1 MRLDRASTILS
12 AGLLGALAVA
22 ACSLN
27 PKEDPTR
34 YYVLAELADDPGL
47 YAAAGLTGNTLEEAS
62 RSAGPPVSVSVG
74 VGPVTLPTYLKRS
87 RMATRVSPTEIEFME
102 TERWA
107 QLLHEGFAYTVAENL
122 AAILWTESV
131 QLHPWYSTEVP
142 DYSVRIDVATFER
155 DPSGSAR
162 LTGQWQLRDADGAVL
177 TTKSMDINETASDPS
192 VAASVHAQ
200 SAALARVSRQIADAI
215 RDAAS

>member
-1 MRLDRASTILS
+1 MRLDRTSTVLG
-12 AGLLGALAVA
+12 AGLLAAVIFG

-34 YYVLAELADDPGL
+34 HYVLSSISDDSGL
-47 YAAAGLTGNTLEEAS
+47 YGAAGLVGNTMEEAA

-107 QLLHEGFAYTVAENL
+107 QLLHEGFAYTVGENL
-122 AAILWTESV
+122 GAILWTESV
-131 QLHPWYSTEVP
+131 QLHPWYSTHGP
-142 DYSVRIDVATFER
+142 DYSVRIDVASFER
-155 DPSGSAR
+155 DPTGSVR
-162 LTGQWQLRDADGAVL
+162 LVAGWQLTDAEGVVL
-177 TTKSMDINETASDPS
+177 ATDSVDIREPASEPT
-192 VAASVHAQ
+192 VAASVQAQ
-200 SAALARVSRQIADAI
+200 SAVLARMSRQIADAI